1 MSSTSQFKDLNSFL
15 AKHSAKNEKNEHKD
29 SGISHTHTRIGD
41 QSLNIYGGSYIIPKE
56 EQQAFMNLY
65 YQQVFV
71 QKKMEYLT
79 ECQLKADASAS
90 APTGGIFIDVDLR
103 YSFDIEGRQH
113 SKEHILD
120 LINLLYLEELKEFF
134 IFEPNVT
141 FPIYVFEKPDVNR
154 LADGSLTKDGVHIII
169 GIQMNHTL
177 QIMLRDRIIGKIGDV
192 WELPITNTWDAV
204 FDEGISKG
212 TTNWQMYGSR
222 KPANQAYEMTQYY
235 LVSFDSR
242 DSEFMLEEKKIGDID
257 LSKDLIKLSAQY
269 DQHIKF
275 EMNPKIKDEYEDRA
289 KNGVKKLKKINSKS
303 KVKLLCSDEDDT
315 DNNIQLE
322 DIDNFEKLKTATD
335 KIMSTFTFNE
345 YYIKE
350 AHEYVQILPAKY
362 YDPGSHALNR
372 MVAFALKHTDE
383 RLFLSWVMLR
393 SKASDFDYS
402 TIPNL
407 YHQWIRYF
415 KDKPNGVTIRS
426 IMYWAKQDAFDDYER
441 VKKTT
446 RDYYIEETL
455 STPTEFDF
463 AIVLFQMCKEKY
475 VCSSLVNKTWYV
487 FKDHRWELDRGESLR
502 MFISID
508 MYNAYQAKVNS
519 WMNEMQHYDPTD
531 ERYVSMS
538 KRVKTGTGISTMLK
552 RTNDKNNIMR
562 EAAALFFDKDFDK
575 NMDSNKWLMC
585 FKNGVID
592 IKNRIFRDG
601 MPLDY
606 ITKTTNINYEAYD
619 VEKHG
624 LIADQIQ
631 TFMEQLFP
639 IKSLNN
645 YMWEHLASVLIGEN
659 INQTFNIY
667 RGSGSNGKSIFT
679 DLMSYTLGEYYGEV
693 PVTLVTEKR
702 PGIGG
707 TSSEIVQ
714 LKGVRFAVM
723 QEPSKDARINEG
735 MMKQLTGDS
744 TLSGRALYHEQETFL
759 IQFHLVLCTNTLFEV
774 MSNDDGTWRRIRI
787 CDFLSKFVEPG
798 ETFQTSDTP
807 YQFPKD
813 KSLKEKLRGWANVL
827 ASMLVKLAF
836 ENQGIVSECDIVKAS
851 SNKYRQGQDHISAF
865 VAEKVGKRAGE
876 KVMKTDLYEQF
887 KLWFQE
893 QQGSRKMP
901 KGVELFEYMN
911 NKFGEVKKG
920 GGWKD
925 IEILY
930 DKENET
936 DEVGDL

>member
-1 MSSTSQFKDLNSFL
+1 MSSTPHFKDLNAFL
-15 AKHSAKNEKNEHKD
+15 AKHSAKNEKKEHKD
-29 SGISHTHTRIGD
+29 SSVSFTHTRIGD
-41 QSLNIYGGSYIIPKE
+41 QSLNIYGGAYIIPKE
-56 EQQAFMNLY
+56 EHQAFMNLY

-79 ECQLKADASAS
+79 ECQLKSDASAG
-90 APTGGIFIDVDLR
+90 APTCGIFIDVDLR

-169 GIQMNHTL
+169 GLQMNHTL
-177 QIMLRDRIIGKIGDV
+177 QTMLRDRIIGKIGDV
-192 WELPITNTWDAV
+192 WELPITNSWDAV

-222 KPANQAYEMTQYY
+222 KPGNQAYEMTQYY

-242 DSEFMLEEKKIGDID
+242 DSEFMLEEKKLGDID

-275 EMNPKIKDEYEDRA
+275 ELNPKIKDEYDDRL

-303 KVKLLCSDEDDT
+303 KVKLLCNEDDDP

-322 DIDNFEKLKTATD
+322 DIDNREKLKTATD
-335 KIMSTFTFNE
+335 KIMSDLTFNE

-362 YDPGSHALNR
+362 YEPGSHALNR

-519 WMNEMQHYDPTD
+519 WLNEMQHYDPTD
-531 ERYVSMS
+531 ERYISMS
-538 KRVKTGTGISTMLK
+538 KRAKAGTGISTMLK

-562 EAAALFFDKDFDK
+562 EAASLFFDKDFDK

-606 ITKTTNINYEAYD
+606 ITKTTNINYEEYN

-624 LIADQIQ
+624 PIADQIQ

-639 IKSLNN
+639 IKSLNK

-787 CDFLSKFVEPG
+787 CDFMSKFVEPG

-865 VAEKVGKRAGE
+865 VAEMVGKKAD
-876 KVMKTDLYEQF
+876 KKIKKTDLYEQF

-893 QQGSRKMP
+893 QQGNRKMP
-901 KGVELFEYMN
+901 KGVELYEYMD
-911 NKFGEVKKG
+911 NKFGKAKKG
-920 GGWKD
+920 DGWVNV
-925 IEILY
+925 EILY
-930 DKENET
+930 DQEGET

>member
-1 MSSTSQFKDLNSFL
+1 MTSASQFKDLNEFL
-15 AKHSAKNEKNEHKD
+15 AKHSSKNEKKEANV
-29 SGISHTHTRIGD
+29 SPTHTRIPD
-41 QSLNIYGGSYIIPKE
+41 QTLNIYGGSYIIPRE
-56 EQQAFMNLY
+56 ELKVFMNLY
-65 YQQVFV
+65 YQNVFV
-71 QKKMEYLT
+71 KKKLEYLT
-79 ECQLKADASAS
+79 EKQLEKNG
-90 APTGGIFIDVDLR
+90 PILIDVDLR
-103 YSFDIEGRQH
+103 YSIDVESRQH
-113 SKEHILD
+113 SREHILD
-120 LINLLYLEELKEFF
+120 LINLLYLEELKEFLA
-134 IFEPNVT
+134 FEPNRA
-141 FPIYVFEKPDVNR
+141 FPIYVFEKPEVNR

-169 GIQMNHTL
+169 GIQMDHIL
-177 QIMLRDRIIGKIGDV
+177 QTMLRDRIVSKIDDI
-192 WELPITNTWDAV
+192 WELPLINSWDAV

-222 KPANQAYEMTQYY
+222 KPGNQAYELTQYWW
-235 LVSFDSR
+235 VSYDSR
-242 DSEFMLEEKKIGDID
+242 DGEFMLEERKVVDFD
-257 LSKDLIKLSAQY
+257 LSKDLYKLSAQY
-269 DQHIKF
+269 DEHIKF
-275 EMNPKIKDEYEDRA
+275 DLNPKIKDEYEERA
-289 KNGVKKLKKINSKS
+289 KNGVKKIRKPMSKS
-303 KVKLLCSDEDDT
+303 KVKLLCNDDDS

-322 DIDNFEKLKTATD
+322 DITNSEKLKAAVD
-335 KIMSTFTFNE
+335 KVVNDLTFNE

-350 AHEYVQILPAKY
+350 AHEYTQVLPAKY
-362 YDPGSHALNR
+362 YEPGSHALNR
-372 MVAFALKHTDE
+372 QVAFALKHTDD

-393 SKASDFDYS
+393 SKASDFDYT

-407 YHQWIRYF
+407 YYQWTKYF
-415 KDKPNGVTIRS
+415 KDRPNGVTMRS

-455 STPTEFDF
+455 SCPTEFDF
-463 AIVLFQMCKEKY
+463 AIVLNQMCKEKY

-502 MFISID
+502 MFVSVE
-508 MYNAYQAKVNS
+508 MYNAYQSKVNS

-531 ERYVSMS
+531 ERYASMS
-538 KRVKTGTGISTMLK
+538 KRVKIGTEISSRLK
-552 RTNDKNNIMR
+552 KTNDKNNIMR

-585 FKNGVID
+585 FKNGVVD
-592 IKNRIFRDG
+592 IKNRVFRDG

-606 ITKTTNINYEAYD
+606 ITKSTNVNYEPFDA
-619 VEKHG
+619 EKHG
-624 LIADQIQ
+624 TTSSQILK
-631 TFMEQLFP
+631 FMEQLFP
-639 IKSLNN
+639 IKTLNN

-667 RGSGSNGKSIFT
+667 RGSGSNGKSMFT
-679 DLMSYTLGEYYGEV
+679 ELLRYALGEYYSEI

-707 TSSEIVQ
+707 TSSEIIQ
-714 LKGVRFAVM
+714 LKGVRYAVM

-787 CDFLSKFVEPG
+787 CDFLSKFVNPG
-798 ETFQTSDTP
+798 ETFQLSDNP

-813 KSLKEKLRGWANVL
+813 FSLKDKLKTWAEVF

-836 ENQGIVSECDIVKAS
+836 EKQGIVSECDIVKAS

-865 VAEKVGKRAGE
+865 VADMVGKKDEKVIKKSE
-876 KVMKTDLYEQF
+876 LYEQF

-893 QQGSRKMP
+893 QQGNRKMP
-901 KGVELFEYMN
+901 KGVELYEYMD
-911 NKFGEVKKG
+911 NKFGKARRD
-920 GGWKD
+920 GWHGV
-925 IEILY
+925 EILY
-930 DKENET
+930 DQG
-936 DEVGDL
+936 EVDDIDGF

>member
-1 MSSTSQFKDLNSFL
+1 MTSASQFKDLNEFL
-15 AKHSAKNEKNEHKD
+15 AKHSSKNEKKEVNV
-29 SGISHTHTRIGD
+29 SPTHTRIPD
-41 QSLNIYGGSYIIPKE
+41 QTLNIYGGSYIIPRE
-56 EQQAFMNLY
+56 ELKVFMNLY
-65 YQQVFV
+65 YQNVFV
-71 QKKMEYLT
+71 KKKLEYLT
-79 ECQLKADASAS
+79 EKQLEKNG
-90 APTGGIFIDVDLR
+90 PILIDVDLR
-103 YSFDIEGRQH
+103 YSIDVESRQH
-113 SKEHILD
+113 SREHILD
-120 LINLLYLEELKEFF
+120 LINLLYLEELKEFLA
-134 IFEPNVT
+134 FEPNRA
-141 FPIYVFEKPDVNR
+141 FPIYVFEKPEVNR

-169 GIQMNHTL
+169 GIQMDHIL
-177 QIMLRDRIIGKIGDV
+177 QTMLRDRIVSKIGDI
-192 WELPITNTWDAV
+192 WELPLINSWDAV

-222 KPANQAYEMTQYY
+222 KPGNQAYELTQYWW
-235 LVSFDSR
+235 VSYDSR
-242 DSEFMLEEKKIGDID
+242 DGEFMLEERKVVDFD
-257 LSKDLIKLSAQY
+257 LSKDLYKLSAQY
-269 DQHIKF
+269 DEHIKF
-275 EMNPKIKDEYEDRA
+275 DLNPKIKDEYEERS
-289 KNGVKKLKKINSKS
+289 KNGAKKIRKPLSKS
-303 KVKLLCSDEDDT
+303 KVKLLCNDDDS

-322 DIDNFEKLKTATD
+322 DITNSEKLKAAVD
-335 KIMSTFTFNE
+335 KVVNDLTFNE

-350 AHEYVQILPAKY
+350 AHEYTQVLPAKY
-362 YDPGSHALNR
+362 YEPGSHALNR
-372 MVAFALKHTDE
+372 QVAFALKHTDD

-393 SKASDFDYS
+393 SKASDFDYTS
-402 TIPNL
+402 IPNL
-407 YHQWIRYF
+407 YYQWTRYF
-415 KDKPNGVTIRS
+415 KDRPNGVTMRS

-455 STPTEFDF
+455 SCPTEFDF
-463 AIVLFQMCKEKY
+463 AIVLNQMCKEKY

-502 MFISID
+502 MFISVE
-508 MYNAYQAKVNS
+508 MYNAYQSKVNS

-531 ERYVSMS
+531 ERYASMS
-538 KRVKTGTGISTMLK
+538 KRVKIGTEISSRLK

-585 FKNGVID
+585 FKNGVVD
-592 IKNRIFRDG
+592 IKNRVFRDG

-606 ITKTTNINYEAYD
+606 ITKSTNVNYEPFDA
-619 VEKHG
+619 EKHG
-624 LIADQIQ
+624 DISSQILK
-631 TFMEQLFP
+631 FMEQLFP
-639 IKSLNN
+639 IKTLNN

-667 RGSGSNGKSIFT
+667 RGSGSNGKSMFT
-679 DLMSYTLGEYYGEV
+679 ELLRYALGEYYSEI

-707 TSSEIVQ
+707 TSSEIIQ
-714 LKGVRFAVM
+714 LKGVRYAVM

-787 CDFLSKFVEPG
+787 CDFLSKFVNPG
-798 ETFQTSDTP
+798 ETFQLSDNP

-813 KSLKEKLRGWANVL
+813 FSLKDKLKTWAEVF

-836 ENQGIVSECDIVKAS
+836 EKQGIVSECDIVKAS

-865 VAEKVGKRAGE
+865 VADMVGKKEEKVIKKSE
-876 KVMKTDLYEQF
+876 LYEQF

-893 QQGSRKMP
+893 QQGNRKMP
-901 KGVELFEYMN
+901 KGVELYEYMD
-911 NKFGEVKKG
+911 NKFGKARRD
-920 GGWKD
+920 GWHGV
-925 IEILY
+925 EILY
-930 DKENET
+930 DQG
-936 DEVGDL
+936 EVDDIDGF

>member
-1 MSSTSQFKDLNSFL
+1 MTSASQFKDLNEFL
-15 AKHSAKNEKNEHKD
+15 AKHSSKTEKKEANV
-29 SGISHTHTRIGD
+29 SPTHTRIPD
-41 QSLNIYGGSYIIPKE
+41 QTLNIYGGSYIIPRE
-56 EQQAFMNLY
+56 ELKVFMNLY
-65 YQQVFV
+65 YQNVFV
-71 QKKMEYLT
+71 KKKLEYLT
-79 ECQLKADASAS
+79 EKQLEKNG
-90 APTGGIFIDVDLR
+90 PILIDVDLR
-103 YSFDIEGRQH
+103 YSIDVESRQH
-113 SKEHILD
+113 SREHILD
-120 LINLLYLEELKEFF
+120 LINLLYLEELKEFLA
-134 IFEPNVT
+134 FEPNRA
-141 FPIYVFEKPDVNR
+141 FPIYVFEKPEVNR

-169 GIQMNHTL
+169 GIQMDHIL
-177 QIMLRDRIIGKIGDV
+177 QTMLRDRIVSKIGDI
-192 WELPITNTWDAV
+192 WELPLINSWDAV

-222 KPANQAYEMTQYY
+222 KPGNQAYELTQYWW
-235 LVSFDSR
+235 VSYDSR
-242 DSEFMLEEKKIGDID
+242 DGEFMLEERKVVDFD
-257 LSKDLIKLSAQY
+257 LSKDLYKLSAQY
-269 DQHIKF
+269 DEHIKF
-275 EMNPKIKDEYEDRA
+275 DLNPKIKDEYEERA
-289 KNGVKKLKKINSKS
+289 KNGVKKIRKPMSKS
-303 KVKLLCSDEDDT
+303 KVKLLCNDDDS

-322 DIDNFEKLKTATD
+322 DITNSEKLKAAVD
-335 KIMSTFTFNE
+335 KVVNDLTFNE

-350 AHEYVQILPAKY
+350 AHEYTQVLPAKY
-362 YDPGSHALNR
+362 YEPGSHALNR
-372 MVAFALKHTDE
+372 QVAFALKHTDD

-393 SKASDFDYS
+393 SKASDFDYT

-407 YHQWIRYF
+407 YYQWTKYF
-415 KDKPNGVTIRS
+415 KDRPNGVTMRS

-455 STPTEFDF
+455 SCPTEFDF
-463 AIVLFQMCKEKY
+463 AIVLNQMCKEKY

-502 MFISID
+502 MFVSVE
-508 MYNAYQAKVNS
+508 MYNAYQSKVNS

-531 ERYVSMS
+531 ERYASMS
-538 KRVKTGTGISTMLK
+538 KRVKIGTEISSRLK
-552 RTNDKNNIMR
+552 KTNDKNNIMR

-585 FKNGVID
+585 FKNGVVD
-592 IKNRIFRDG
+592 IKNRVFRDG

-606 ITKTTNINYEAYD
+606 ITKSTNVNYEPFDA
-619 VEKHG
+619 EKHG
-624 LIADQIQ
+624 TTSSQILK
-631 TFMEQLFP
+631 FMEQLFP
-639 IKSLNN
+639 IKTLNN

-667 RGSGSNGKSIFT
+667 RGSGSNGKSMFT
-679 DLMSYTLGEYYGEV
+679 ELLRYALGEYYSEI

-707 TSSEIVQ
+707 TSSEIIQ
-714 LKGVRFAVM
+714 LKGVRYAVM

-787 CDFLSKFVEPG
+787 CDFLSKFVNPG
-798 ETFQTSDTP
+798 ESFQLSDNP

-813 KSLKEKLRGWANVL
+813 FSLKDKLKTWAEVF

-836 ENQGIVSECDIVKAS
+836 EKQGIVSECDIVKAS

-865 VAEKVGKRAGE
+865 VADMIGKKDEKVIKKSE
-876 KVMKTDLYEQF
+876 LYEQF

-893 QQGSRKMP
+893 QQGNRKMP
-901 KGVELFEYMN
+901 KGVELYEYMD
-911 NKFGEVKKG
+911 NKFGKARRD
-920 GGWKD
+920 GWHGV
-925 IEILY
+925 EILY
-930 DKENET
+930 DQG
-936 DEVGDL
+936 EVDDIDGF

>member
-1 MSSTSQFKDLNSFL
+1 MTSASQFKDLNEFL
-15 AKHSAKNEKNEHKD
+15 AKHSSKTEKKEANV
-29 SGISHTHTRIGD
+29 SPTHTRIPD
-41 QSLNIYGGSYIIPKE
+41 QTLNIYGGSYIIPRE
-56 EQQAFMNLY
+56 ELKVFMNLY
-65 YQQVFV
+65 YQNVFV
-71 QKKMEYLT
+71 KKKLEYLT
-79 ECQLKADASAS
+79 EKQLEKNG
-90 APTGGIFIDVDLR
+90 PILIDVDLR
-103 YSFDIEGRQH
+103 YSIDVESRQH
-113 SKEHILD
+113 SREHILD
-120 LINLLYLEELKEFF
+120 LINLLYLEELKEFLA
-134 IFEPNVT
+134 FEPNRA
-141 FPIYVFEKPDVNR
+141 FPIYVFEKPEVNR

-169 GIQMNHTL
+169 GIQMDHIL
-177 QIMLRDRIIGKIGDV
+177 QTMLRDRIVSKIGDI
-192 WELPITNTWDAV
+192 WELPLINSWDAV

-222 KPANQAYEMTQYY
+222 KPGNQAYELTQYWW
-235 LVSFDSR
+235 VSYDSR
-242 DSEFMLEEKKIGDID
+242 DGEFMLEERKVVDFD
-257 LSKDLIKLSAQY
+257 LSKDLYKLSAQY
-269 DQHIKF
+269 DEHIKF
-275 EMNPKIKDEYEDRA
+275 DLNPKIKDEYEERA
-289 KNGVKKLKKINSKS
+289 KNGVKKIRKPMSKS
-303 KVKLLCSDEDDT
+303 KVKLLCNDDDS

-322 DIDNFEKLKTATD
+322 DITNSEKLKAAVD
-335 KIMSTFTFNE
+335 KVVNDLTFNE

-350 AHEYVQILPAKY
+350 AHEYTQVLPAKY
-362 YDPGSHALNR
+362 YEPGSHALNR
-372 MVAFALKHTDE
+372 QVAFALKHTDD

-393 SKASDFDYS
+393 SKASDFDYT

-407 YHQWIRYF
+407 YYQWTKYF
-415 KDKPNGVTIRS
+415 KDRPNGVTMRS

-455 STPTEFDF
+455 SCPTEFDF
-463 AIVLFQMCKEKY
+463 AIVLNQMCKEKY

-502 MFISID
+502 MFVSVE
-508 MYNAYQAKVNS
+508 MYNAYQSKVNS

-531 ERYVSMS
+531 ERYASMS
-538 KRVKTGTGISTMLK
+538 KRVKIGTEISSRLK
-552 RTNDKNNIMR
+552 KTNDKNNIMR

-585 FKNGVID
+585 FKNGVVD
-592 IKNRIFRDG
+592 IKNRVFRDG

-606 ITKTTNINYEAYD
+606 ITKSTNVNYEPFDA
-619 VEKHG
+619 EKHG
-624 LIADQIQ
+624 TTSSQILK
-631 TFMEQLFP
+631 FMEQLFP
-639 IKSLNN
+639 IKTLNN

-667 RGSGSNGKSIFT
+667 RGSGSNGKSMFT
-679 DLMSYTLGEYYGEV
+679 ELLRYALGEYYSEI

-707 TSSEIVQ
+707 TSSEIIQ
-714 LKGVRFAVM
+714 LKGVRYAVM

-787 CDFLSKFVEPG
+787 CDFLSKFVNPG
-798 ETFQTSDTP
+798 ESFQLSDNP

-813 KSLKEKLRGWANVL
+813 FSLKDKLKTWAEVF

-836 ENQGIVSECDIVKAS
+836 EKQGIVSECDIVKAS

-865 VAEKVGKRAGE
+865 VADMVGKKDEKVIKKSE
-876 KVMKTDLYEQF
+876 LYEQF

-893 QQGSRKMP
+893 QQGNRKMP
-901 KGVELFEYMN
+901 KGVELYEYMD
-911 NKFGEVKKG
+911 NKFGKARRD
-920 GGWKD
+920 GWHGV
-925 IEILY
+925 EILY
-930 DKENET
+930 DQG
-936 DEVGDL
+936 EVDDIDGF